1 MRLILA
7 YNQELLERIDAL
19 LLQLSD
25 DDLAAPRAILFGSSI
40 GGHFR
45 HILEFYTCLL
55 TRDDEHRF
63 SYDRRRRDPVIEES
77 VIAARAC
84 ASLCNGLLADEI
96 SDREL
101 IMASSLPGDEVLTE
115 QRTTLARELAYLAD
129 HSVHHLAMVRIALE
143 QELPHVQFP
152 GHLGV
157 AASTRNHQ
165 AQATAAM

>member
-25 DDLAAPRAILFGSSI
+25 DDLSASRAILFGSSL
-40 GGHFR
+40 GVHVP

-55 TRDDEHRF
+55 AREDEHRF
-63 SYDRRRRDPVIEES
+63 SYDHRRRDPLIGES
-77 VIAARAC
+77 VIAAHAC
-84 ASLCNGLLADEI
+84 AARCKGLLADEI

-101 IMASSLPGDEVLTE
+101 YMASALPGGEALTE
-115 QRTTLARELAYLAD
+115 QRTTLARELTYLAD

-143 QELPHVQFP
+143 QELPRVHFP
-152 GHLGV
+152 EHLGV

-165 AQATAAM
+165 ARASAAS